1 MKNKS
6 FEKKFLSVK
15 NKILSSDI
23 DYLILFNSNEF
34 FFEYLAEDEKRIQS
48 ISGFSGSNATII
60 FTKDKAIF
68 FTDGRY
74 TLQAKK
80 ELNQENFNIIDIAN
94 KSILSWIRDN
104 VKAKENIYVDPKFIS
119 IKYLKKID
127 EVAKLNMSNIKFC
140 EIDKIIN
147 FKKISRSNQK
157 TIFTL
162 PIEYSGLE
170 SDYKIKK
177 ITNNLKE
184 DAILIANSESIC
196 WTLNIRGADTKYSPL
211 IGCYMLLKKN
221 GEINLFS
228 SLIELQE
235 FFKNGTKQVKTRLTK
250 LYLEISKTENKS
262 TSKSTSIKKIST
274 ISIDPSQVNFATKK
288 ILDKNKILISE
299 NENPVIKLKSI
310 KNKTEIKNA
319 RTAHFIDGLA
329 LTKFLYWIDCKIKK
343 GEFVDELAAEKKLLQ
358 FRKKDKNFLYSS
370 FRTISASGKNG
381 AIIHYNATKSSNR
394 KIGKGSIYLIDSG
407 GQYLL
412 GTTDVTRTISFAKK
426 NKEICENF
434 TLVLKGHI
442 NLASAKISSQTNC
455 AEIDSLAR
463 SFLLQHGK
471 NYAHGTG
478 HGVGSFLSV
487 HEGPISI
494 SPNSKEQILEGG
506 MIMSNEPGY
515 YKENSYGIRIEN
527 LVLTKKIKRLISFE
541 TLTIAP
547 IDSKLVNFNLL
558 SIEEK
563 KWLYNYHKKILKIHK
578 EKLTKAEFSWLKD
591 EVNAYKNK
599 LKKVLDN

>member
-23 DYLILFNSNEF
+23 DYLILTNSNEF
-34 FFEYLAEDEKRIQS
+34 FFEYLPDHEKRIQD

-60 FTKDKAIF
+60 FTKGKAAF

-80 ELNQENFNIIDIAN
+80 ELNQENYIIIDIGS
-94 KSILSWIRDN
+94 KSVISWVRDN
-104 VKAKENIYVDPKFIS
+104 IKAKENIYLDPKFIS
-119 IKYLKKID
+119 IKYLKKLD

-147 FKKISRSNQK
+147 FKKKSRIK
-157 TIFTL
+157 HKAIFAL
-162 PIEYSGLE
+162 PIDYSGSE

-177 ITNNLKE
+177 ITDNLKE
-184 DAILIANSESIC
+184 DAMLIANSESIC

-211 IGCYMLLKKN
+211 IGCYMLLTKN
-221 GEINLFS
+221 GEVNLFS
-228 SLIELQE
+228 SLLELQE
-235 FFKNGTKQVKTRLTK
+235 YFKNDIKQVKTRLTK
-250 LYLEISKTENKS
+250 LYLEISKTKKKYTS
-262 TSKSTSIKKIST
+262 TKKIST
-274 ISIDPSQVNFATKK
+274 ISIDPNEVNFAVKEIFDK
-288 ILDKNKILISE
+288 IKISISE
-299 NENPVIKLKSI
+299 NKNPVIKLKSI

-329 LTKFLYWIDCKIKK
+329 LTKFLYWIDCKIKN
-343 GEFVDELAAEKKLLQ
+343 GEIIYELDAEKKLLQ
-358 FRKKDKNFLYSS
+358 FRKKNKNFLYPS

-381 AIIHYNATKSSNR
+381 AIIHYNATKNSNK
-394 KIGKGSIYLIDSG
+394 KICKNSIYLVDSG
-407 GQYLL
+407 GQYFH
-412 GTTDVTRTISFAKK
+412 GTTDVTRTVSFTKK
-426 NKEICENF
+426 NKEICKNY

-442 NLASAKISSQTNC
+442 NLASAKISSETNC
-455 AEIDSLAR
+455 AKIDSLAR
-463 SFLLQHGK
+463 SFLLQHGR

-494 SPNSKEQILEGG
+494 SPNSIDQKLESG

-515 YKENSYGIRIEN
+515 YKENSYGIRIES
-527 LVLTKKIKRLISFE
+527 LVLVKKSKGLISFD
-541 TLTIAP
+541 TLTTAP
-547 IDSKLVNFNLL
+547 IDSKLVDFNLL

-563 KWLYNYHKKILKIHK
+563 KWLYNYHKKILKFYK
-578 EKLTKAEFSWLKD
+578 EKLTEREFSWLEH
-591 EVNAYKNK
+591 EVNTYKNK
-599 LKKVLDN
+599 FKKVLDN